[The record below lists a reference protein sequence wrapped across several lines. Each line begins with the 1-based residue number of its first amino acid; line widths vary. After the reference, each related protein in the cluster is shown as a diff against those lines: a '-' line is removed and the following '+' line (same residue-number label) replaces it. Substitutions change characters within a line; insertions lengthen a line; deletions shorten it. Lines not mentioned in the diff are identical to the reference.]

1 MAYWMAWNGFV
12 QLPYALAIFSCCTL
26 MRPHTKLQ
34 IFARFWPT
42 NCYNRLS
49 TPYFQYLSPP
59 DDFLFPNLKIK
70 LKSSKFSNVAEILE
84 AVTDELYKF
93 QKQEITAAFQ
103 KLYDRAKSICIYIS
117 QWSLFWIETYIC
129 VFLMCTWGNNTK
141 DKSVVRCDVCGC
153 LIKYIWRVL
162 MYNNVGIIDYVSVV
176 LTCLHAGLF
185 VRKTF
190 SALAFVFIISSLYE
204 KMAR

>member
-103 KLYDRAKSICIYIS
+103 KLYDRAKVYMYIYIYPNGAYFK
-117 QWSLFWIETYIC
+117 LKHI
-129 VFLMCTWGNNTK
+129 
-141 DKSVVRCDVCGC
+141 
-153 LIKYIWRVL
+153 
-162 MYNNVGIIDYVSVV
+162 YVSSSCVHGA
-176 LTCLHAGLF
+176 TT
-185 VRKTF
+185 RKTKVLLGVMYV
-190 SALAFVFIISSLYE
+190 AV
-204 KMAR
+204 